1 MNNNLVSIAMATYN
15 GEKYLREQLDSIY
28 AQTYNNFEVIVVDDA
43 SADDTI
49 LILEQYKQK
58 YGLKYSE
65 LIPVYQSSRN
75 HDWWLTVCAYNKN
88 GIKYTDDILFY
99 YRHHDNNYSRQ
110 GHKISFL
117 QKIFDFYS
125 EERNVSRKEKIIY
138 FVQSEYAK
146 QMLKNRGINNAFFLG
161 DYLNNLFIEQQTI
174 NINTKKENIVI
185 YNPKKGIEF
194 TKAIIQ
200 EAKYIKFVPIENM
213 TRDEVANLLSTA
225 KVYID
230 FGNHPGKDRIPR
242 ESVISGCCVIVGKDG
257 SAKFYEDVPLEDEFK
272 YVASVKNIPL
282 IVEKIRNCF
291 DNYEE
296 EIKKFAKYREMIK
309 NEQSKFIDD
318 IKNIFQVS
326 Q

>member
-125 EERNVSRKEKIIY
+125 EERNVSRKEKVLEQCRITEQL
-138 FVQSEYAK
+138 F
-146 QMLKNRGINNAFFLG
+146 N
-161 DYLNNLFIEQQTI
+161 NNLYLKREEKDFLKDIREYCKSCVS
-174 NINTKKENIVI
+174 TKI
-185 YNPKKGIEF
+185 YW
-194 TKAIIQ
+194 KAF
-200 EAKYIKFVPIENM
+200 YI
-213 TRDEVANLLSTA
+213 A
-225 KVYID
+225 
-230 FGNHPGKDRIPR
+230 
-242 ESVISGCCVIVGKDG
+242 
-257 SAKFYEDVPLEDEFK
+257 FK
-272 YVASVKNIPL
+272 YNKYMFLNENKIEKNFHIFSRL
-282 IVEKIRNCF
+282 IG
-291 DNYEE
+291 
-296 EIKKFAKYREMIK
+296 
-309 NEQSKFIDD
+309 
-318 IKNIFQVS
+318 
-326 Q
+326 